1 MQCALVLQQVRE
13 EMPPLP
19 FVSVWP
25 LASWSLPVLFLVS
38 LCLSACSLCRHL
50 PVGVCGYVL
59 VHGPPNG
66 LAGKFLEPTLQGKL
80 LHGTTFGRDFL
91 SARTEM
97 LFLV

>member
-25 LASWSLPVLFLVS
+25 LAKPVLFLVS
-38 LCLSACSLCRHL
+38 LCLSACPLCRHL
-50 PVGVCGYVL
+50 SVGVCGYVL

-66 LAGKFLEPTLQGKL
+66 LAAKFLEPNLQGKL
-80 LHGTTFGRDFL
+80 E
-91 SARTEM
+91 AM
-97 LFLV
+97 Q